1 MIRSMTGFGFSEYFL
16 YNRHISVS
24 IKSVNSRFS
33 EISIKMPSYIDVYEN
48 DIKNIIKEEVSR
60 GKVDV
65 NITIFSNSEDDFSVV
80 VDEVVLDKYYEKIS
94 LIKTKYNI
102 SDTIK
107 ISDLI
112 ALDGVLKLTDVKDP
126 DILCDIWETLFVA
139 LNNALD
145 DFIKSRELEGNSL
158 KNDILSKID
167 VLNYLLDKICLLVP
181 VINDLYKQKLTKKVK
196 LLLEDKAIDEAR
208 LLTEVA
214 IFSDKASID
223 EEIVRLS
230 AHISSFKN
238 IILNENVVGR
248 KLEFILQEMNREVNT
263 MASKSYNVE
272 ISNHLIEMK
281 SLLEMIRE
289 QIQNIE

>member
-65 NITIFSNSEDDFSVV
+65 TITIFSNSEDDFSVV

-94 LIKTKYNI
+94 FVKTKYNM

-167 VLNYLLDKICLLVP
+167 DLNYLLDKICLLVP
-181 VINDLYKQKLTKKVK
+181 VINDLYRQKLTKKIK

-238 IILNENVVGR
+238 VILNEKVVGR

-272 ISNHLIEMK
+272 VSNHLIEMK

-289 QIQNIE
+289 QVQNIE